1 MSSPS
6 PAPAEPLTSFVSF
19 LGIPLGLEHMAK
31 FDFRTSQLWSV
42 SARGSQ
48 SPACF
53 LVLMQNLQWAM
64 GSSAVFSACKL
75 SY

>member
-6 PAPAEPLTSFVSF
+6 LAPTEPLTSFISF

-31 FDFRTSQLWSV
+31 FDFRTLQLWSV
-42 SARGSQ
+42 SARGPQ
-48 SPACF
+48 SPVCF
-53 LVLMQNLQWAM
+53 LVLMQNLKWAM
-64 GSSAVFSACKL
+64 VSSAVFSACKL